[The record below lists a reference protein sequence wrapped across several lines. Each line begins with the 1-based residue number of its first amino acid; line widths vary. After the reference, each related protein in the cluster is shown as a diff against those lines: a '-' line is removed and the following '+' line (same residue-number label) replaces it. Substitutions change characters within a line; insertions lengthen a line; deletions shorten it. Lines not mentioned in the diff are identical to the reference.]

1 MLKSGECEML
11 KESFLRHMSPR
22 NSVTARHVK
31 TDALTNKMH
40 RARDQHNNS
49 AATLGMQPVC
59 TVSGSE
65 RRVLMIND
73 QHSAAGAREAR
84 RGRLIPTSRDALDL
98 QLPLADQ

>member
-1 MLKSGECEML
+1 MLESGECKML

-31 TDALTNKMH
+31 ADVLTNKMH
-40 RARDQHNNS
+40 RARDQHNKS

-65 RRVLMIND
+65 RRVLMSSD
-73 QHSAAGAREAR
+73 QHSATGAREAR
-84 RGRLIPTSRDALDL
+84 RGRLLPTSRDTLDL
-98 QLPLADQ
+98 RLPLADQ